1 MARPFTPP
9 PLNGPAIKR
18 RTFFAASLVVYI
30 FFSVSQWLEVSF
42 LMVRKYTF
50 VTSSLYLE
58 YDLSSPLGLVLHE
71 LLAVVPLLIR
81 RLAKQSN
88 KLIKLIKD
96 IIY

>member
-1 MARPFTPP
+1 MAG
-9 PLNGPAIKR
+9 PLKEGL
-18 RTFFAASLVVYI
+18 FLAASLVVYI
-30 FFSVSQWLEVSF
+30 FFSVSRWLEVSF

-50 VTSSLYLE
+50 LTSSLYLE

-81 RLAKQSN
+81 GLAKQSN